1 MTVFFTYNTFENLT
15 TLTNNIVSFEQ
26 PGPDF
31 YAPEGTSGGI
41 LKSHRPSVCPSVRLS
56 EPTHGYILGRVLVE
70 YLQFIPYR
78 CP

>member
-1 MTVFFTYNTFENLT
+1 MDNYKIIFFIFM
-15 TLTNNIVSFEQ
+15 
-26 PGPDF
+26 PP
-31 YAPEGTSGGI
+31 TSEK
-41 LKSHRPSVCPSVRLS
+41 LKGHIGLGLSIRLS

>member
-1 MTVFFTYNTFENLT
+1 M
-15 TLTNNIVSFEQ
+15 S
-26 PGPDF
+26 GH
-31 YAPEGTSGGI
+31 YAPNFGEVEGAYWFGPVRLSV
-41 LKSHRPSVCPSVRLS
+41 HPSVHLS